1 MAQSTQKLREVINAR
16 RSEASAELEKA
27 GKLTARARMDII
39 FDEGTFAEVGAFIGG
54 DSDEDFCPVVTGY
67 GSIDGLLVFAFSQD
81 YSRLHG
87 AMGKAHA
94 QKICKIIKMAT
105 DANAPLIGVF
115 DSAGAKID
123 EGSDALN
130 ACGEVISA
138 LLYCNDSIP
147 TVAVISGP
155 CGGAGA
161 VAASLFN
168 TIIVAE
174 KTGSLYVVPSSML
187 EDKTLGKPEKL
198 AETGVS
204 AITAKDDA
212 AACLAARDLCKYFTP
227 EMITTD
233 DGNRAFDSSVF
244 ENPKYDVHAV
254 IENLFDADSFTEL
267 FAKRAPQMTVGLA
280 SMNGRVCGIVANNPS
295 FKDGKMCPGACEK
308 AIKLIKICRTLD
320 APVITLVDGVG
331 VGTTDKIEIGGM
343 AKKLAELA
351 EAYQVCYSSRRI
363 TVITGEA
370 YGTAYS
376 VLGSKAL
383 GADFVLA
390 LDRAKISPMN
400 PVSAVEFL
408 GEVYDESKVD
418 EIAAKWA
425 DENASPLEAAKK
437 GYVDDIIEASELRA
451 RVASALEMFA

>member
-1 MAQSTQKLREVINAR
+1 MAQSTQKLREIINAR

-94 QKICKIIKMAT
+94 KKICKIIEMALEV
-105 DANAPLIGVF
+105 NAPVIGVF

-130 ACGEVISA
+130 ACGEVISSLA
-138 LLYCNDSIP
+138 FSKGMIP
-147 TVAVISGP
+147 TVAVVAGP

-161 VAASLFN
+161 VAASLCDV
-168 TIIVAE
+168 IIVAE
-174 KTGSLYVVPSSML
+174 KTGSLYMVPSSML

-244 ENPKYDVHAV
+244 ENPKYDVHSV
-254 IENLFDADSFTEL
+254 IGSLFDAGSFTEL

-280 SMNGRVCGIVANNPS
+280 SMNGRVCGVIANNPS

-308 AIKLIKICRTLD
+308 AVKLIKLCRTID
-320 APVITLVDGVG
+320 VPVVTLVDGVG
-331 VGTTDKIEIGGM
+331 VGTTDKMEIGGV
-343 AKKLAELA
+343 AGKLAELA
-351 EAYQVCYSSRRI
+351 MAYSASARKV

>member
-1 MAQSTQKLREVINAR
+1 MAQNTKELREIINAR
-16 RSEASAELEKA
+16 HSEASAELEKA
-27 GKLTARARMDII
+27 GKLTARARMDVI
-39 FDEGTFAEVGAFIGG
+39 FDEGTFAEVGAFIGDG
-54 DSDEDFCPVVTGY
+54 EEFCPVVTGY
-67 GSIDGLLVFAFSQD
+67 GAVDGMLVFAFSQD

-94 QKICKIIKMAT
+94 KKICKIIEMALEV
-105 DANAPLIGVF
+105 NAPVIGVF

-130 ACGEVISA
+130 ACGEVISSLA
-138 LLYCNDSIP
+138 FSKGMIP
-147 TVAVISGP
+147 TVAVVAGP

-161 VAASLFN
+161 VAASLCDV
-168 TIIVAE
+168 IIVAE
-174 KTGSLYVVPSSML
+174 KTGSLYMVPSSML

-198 AETGVS
+198 AETGAS
-204 AITAKDDA
+204 AITAEDDTS
-212 AACLAARDLCKYFTP
+212 ACLAARAICRYFTP
-227 EMITTD
+227 EMITSD
-233 DGNRAFDSSVF
+233 DGNRAFDASVF
-244 ENPKYDVHAV
+244 ENPKYDVHSV
-254 IENLFDADSFTEL
+254 IGSLFDAGSFTEL

-280 SMNGRVCGIVANNPS
+280 SMNGRVCGVIANNPS

-308 AIKLIKICRTLD
+308 AVKLIKLCRTID
-320 APVITLVDGVG
+320 VPVVTLVDGVG
-331 VGTTDKIEIGGM
+331 VGTTDKIEIGGV
-343 AKKLAELA
+343 AGKLAELA
-351 EAYQVCYSSRRI
+351 MAYSASARKV

>member
-1 MAQSTQKLREVINAR
+1 MAQTTKELREIINAR
-16 RSEASAELEKA
+16 HSEASAELEKA
-27 GKLTARARMDII
+27 GKLTARARMDVI
-39 FDEGTFAEVGAFIGG
+39 FDEGTFAEVGAFIGDG
-54 DSDEDFCPVVTGY
+54 EEFCPVVTGY
-67 GSIDGLLVFAFSQD
+67 GAVDGMLVFAFSQD

-94 QKICKIIKMAT
+94 KKICKIIEMALEV
-105 DANAPLIGVF
+105 NAPVIGVF

-130 ACGEVISA
+130 ACGEIISSLA
-138 LLYCNDSIP
+138 FSKGMIP
-147 TVAVISGP
+147 TIAVIAGP

-161 VAASLFN
+161 VAASLCDV
-168 TIIVAE
+168 IIVAE
-174 KTGSLYVVPSSML
+174 KTGSLYMVPSSML

-204 AITAKDDA
+204 AITAEDDA
-212 AACLAARDLCKYFTP
+212 SACLAARAICRYFTP
-227 EMITTD
+227 EMITSD
-233 DGNRAFDSSVF
+233 DGNRVFDASVF
-244 ENPKYDVHAV
+244 ENPKYDVHSV
-254 IENLFDADSFTEL
+254 IGSLFDAGSFTEL

-280 SMNGRVCGIVANNPS
+280 SMNGRVCGVIANNPS

-308 AIKLIKICRTLD
+308 AVKLIKLCRTID
-320 APVITLVDGVG
+320 VPVVTLVDGVG
-331 VGTTDKIEIGGM
+331 VGTTDKIEIGGV
-343 AKKLAELA
+343 AGKLAELA
-351 EAYQVCYSSRRI
+351 MAYSASARKV

>member
-1 MAQSTQKLREVINAR
+1 MAQTTKELREIINAR
-16 RSEASAELEKA
+16 HSEASAELEKA
-27 GKLTARARMDII
+27 GKLTARARMDVI
-39 FDEGTFAEVGAFIGG
+39 FDEGTFAEVGAFIGDG
-54 DSDEDFCPVVTGY
+54 EEFCPVVTGY
-67 GSIDGLLVFAFSQD
+67 GAVDGMLVFAFSQD

-94 QKICKIIKMAT
+94 KKICKIIEMALEV
-105 DANAPLIGVF
+105 NAPVIGVF

-123 EGSDALN
+123 EGSEALN
-130 ACGEVISA
+130 ACGEVISSLA
-138 LLYCNDSIP
+138 FSKGMIP
-147 TVAVISGP
+147 TVAVVAGP

-161 VAASLFN
+161 VAASLCDV
-168 TIIVAE
+168 IIVAE
-174 KTGSLYVVPSSML
+174 KTGSLYMVPSSML

-204 AITAKDDA
+204 AITAEDDA
-212 AACLAARDLCKYFTP
+212 SACLAARAICRYFTP
-227 EMITTD
+227 EMITSD
-233 DGNRAFDSSVF
+233 DGNRAFDASVF
-244 ENPKYDVHAV
+244 ENPKYDVHSV
-254 IENLFDADSFTEL
+254 IGSLFDAGSFTEL

-280 SMNGRVCGIVANNPS
+280 SMNGRVCGVIANNPS

-308 AIKLIKICRTLD
+308 AVKLIKLCRTID
-320 APVITLVDGVG
+320 VPVVTLVDGVG
-331 VGTTDKIEIGGM
+331 VGTTDKIEIGGV
-343 AKKLAELA
+343 AGKLAELA
-351 EAYQVCYSSRRI
+351 MAYSASARKV

>member
-1 MAQSTQKLREVINAR
+1 MAQTTKELREIINAR
-16 RSEASAELEKA
+16 HSEASAELEKA
-27 GKLTARARMDII
+27 GKLTARARMDVI
-39 FDEGTFAEVGAFIGG
+39 FDEGTFAEVGAFIGDG
-54 DSDEDFCPVVTGY
+54 EEFCPVVTGY
-67 GSIDGLLVFAFSQD
+67 GAVDGMLVFAFSQD

-94 QKICKIIKMAT
+94 KKICKIIEMALEV
-105 DANAPLIGVF
+105 NAPVIGVF

-130 ACGEVISA
+130 ACGEVISSLA
-138 LLYCNDSIP
+138 FSKGMIP
-147 TVAVISGP
+147 TVAVVAGP

-161 VAASLFN
+161 VAASLCDV
-168 TIIVAE
+168 IIVAE
-174 KTGSLYVVPSSML
+174 KTGSLYMVPSSML

-204 AITAKDDA
+204 AITAEDDA
-212 AACLAARDLCKYFTP
+212 SACLAARAICRYFTP
-227 EMITTD
+227 EMITSD
-233 DGNRAFDSSVF
+233 DGNRAFDASVF
-244 ENPKYDVHAV
+244 ENPKYDVHSV
-254 IENLFDADSFTEL
+254 IGSLFDAGSFTEL

-280 SMNGRVCGIVANNPS
+280 SMNGRVCGVIANNPS

-308 AIKLIKICRTLD
+308 AVKLIKLCRTID
-320 APVITLVDGVG
+320 VPVVTLVDGVG
-331 VGTTDKIEIGGM
+331 VGTTDKMEIGGV
-343 AKKLAELA
+343 AGKLAELA
-351 EAYQVCYSSRRI
+351 MAYSASARKV

>member
-1 MAQSTQKLREVINAR
+1 MAQTTKELREIINAR
-16 RSEASAELEKA
+16 HSEASAELEKA
-27 GKLTARARMDII
+27 GKLTARARMDVI
-39 FDEGTFAEVGAFIGG
+39 FDEGTFAEVGAFIGDG
-54 DSDEDFCPVVTGY
+54 EEFCPVVTGY
-67 GSIDGLLVFAFSQD
+67 GAVDGMLVFAFSQD

-94 QKICKIIKMAT
+94 KKICKIIEMALEV
-105 DANAPLIGVF
+105 NAPVIGVF
-115 DSAGAKID
+115 DSAGTKID

-130 ACGEVISA
+130 ACGEVISSLA
-138 LLYCNDSIP
+138 FSKGMIP
-147 TVAVISGP
+147 TVAVVAGP

-161 VAASLFN
+161 VAASLCDV
-168 TIIVAE
+168 IIVAE
-174 KTGSLYVVPSSML
+174 KTGSLYMVPSSML

-204 AITAKDDA
+204 AITAEDDA
-212 AACLAARDLCKYFTP
+212 SACLAARAICRYFTP
-227 EMITTD
+227 EMITSD
-233 DGNRAFDSSVF
+233 DGNRAFDASVF
-244 ENPKYDVHAV
+244 ENPKYDVHSV
-254 IENLFDADSFTEL
+254 IGSLFDAGSFTEL

-280 SMNGRVCGIVANNPS
+280 SMNGRVCGVIANNPS

-308 AIKLIKICRTLD
+308 AVKLIKLCRTID
-320 APVITLVDGVG
+320 VPVVTLVDGVG
-331 VGTTDKIEIGGM
+331 VGTTDKIEIGGV
-343 AKKLAELA
+343 AGKLAELA
-351 EAYQVCYSSRRI
+351 MAYSASARKV

-383 GADFVLA
+383 GAYFVLA

>member
-1 MAQSTQKLREVINAR
+1 MAQSTQKLREIINAR

-94 QKICKIIKMAT
+94 KKICKIIEMALEV
-105 DANAPLIGVF
+105 NAPVIGVF

-130 ACGEVISA
+130 ACGEVISSLA
-138 LLYCNDSIP
+138 FSKGMIP
-147 TVAVISGP
+147 TIAVVAGP

-161 VAASLFN
+161 VAASLCDV
-168 TIIVAE
+168 IIVAE
-174 KTGSLYVVPSSML
+174 KTGSLYMVPSSML

-244 ENPKYDVHAV
+244 ENPKYDVHSV
-254 IENLFDADSFTEL
+254 IENLFDAGSFTEL

-280 SMNGRVCGIVANNPS
+280 SMNGRVCGVIANNPS

-308 AIKLIKICRTLD
+308 AVKLIKLCRTID
-320 APVITLVDGVG
+320 VPVVTLVDGVG
-331 VGTTDKIEIGGM
+331 VGTTDKIEIGGV
-343 AKKLAELA
+343 AGKLAELA
-351 EAYQVCYSSRRI
+351 MAYSASARKV

-408 GEVYDESKVD
+408 GEVYDESKVK

-451 RVASALEMFA
+451 RVASVLEMFA

>member
-1 MAQSTQKLREVINAR
+1 MAQNTKELREIINAR
-16 RSEASAELEKA
+16 HSEASAELEKA
-27 GKLTARARMDII
+27 GKLTARARMDVI
-39 FDEGTFAEVGAFIGG
+39 FDEGTFAEVGAFIGDG
-54 DSDEDFCPVVTGY
+54 EEFCPVVTGY
-67 GSIDGLLVFAFSQD
+67 GAVDGMLVFAFSQD

-94 QKICKIIKMAT
+94 KKICKIIEMALEV
-105 DANAPLIGVF
+105 NAPVIGVF

-130 ACGEVISA
+130 ACGEVISSLA
-138 LLYCNDSIP
+138 FSKGMIP
-147 TVAVISGP
+147 TVAVVVGP

-161 VAASLFN
+161 VAASLCDV
-168 TIIVAE
+168 IIVAE
-174 KTGSLYVVPSSML
+174 KTGSLYMVPSSML

-204 AITAKDDA
+204 AITAEDDTS
-212 AACLAARDLCKYFTP
+212 ACLAARAICRYFTP
-227 EMITTD
+227 EMITSD
-233 DGNRAFDSSVF
+233 DGNRAFDASVF
-244 ENPKYDVHAV
+244 ENPKYDVHSV
-254 IENLFDADSFTEL
+254 IGSLFDTGSFTEL

-280 SMNGRVCGIVANNPS
+280 SMNGRVCGVIANNPS

-308 AIKLIKICRTLD
+308 AVKLIKLCRTID
-320 APVITLVDGVG
+320 VPVVTLVDGVG
-331 VGTTDKIEIGGM
+331 VGTTDKIEIGGV
-343 AKKLAELA
+343 AGKLAELA
-351 EAYQVCYSSRRI
+351 MAYSASARKV

>member
-1 MAQSTQKLREVINAR
+1 MAQNTKELREIINAR
-16 RSEASAELEKA
+16 HSEASAELEKA
-27 GKLTARARMDII
+27 GKLTARARMDVI
-39 FDEGTFAEVGAFIGG
+39 FDEGTFAEVGAFIGDG
-54 DSDEDFCPVVTGY
+54 EEFCPVVTGY
-67 GSIDGLLVFAFSQD
+67 GAVDGMLVFAFSQD

-94 QKICKIIKMAT
+94 KKICKIIEMALEV
-105 DANAPLIGVF
+105 NAPVIGVF

-130 ACGEVISA
+130 ACGEVISSLA
-138 LLYCNDSIP
+138 FSKGMIP
-147 TVAVISGP
+147 TIAVVAGP

-161 VAASLFN
+161 VAASLCDV
-168 TIIVAE
+168 IIVAE
-174 KTGSLYVVPSSML
+174 KTGSLYMVPSSML

-204 AITAKDDA
+204 AITAEDDA
-212 AACLAARDLCKYFTP
+212 SACLAARAICRYFTP
-227 EMITTD
+227 EMITSD
-233 DGNRAFDSSVF
+233 DGNRVFDASVF
-244 ENPKYDVHAV
+244 ENPKYDVHSV
-254 IENLFDADSFTEL
+254 IGSLFDTGSFTEL

-280 SMNGRVCGIVANNPS
+280 SMNGRVCGVIANNPS

-308 AIKLIKICRTLD
+308 AVKLIKLCRTID
-320 APVITLVDGVG
+320 VPVVTLVDGVG
-331 VGTTDKIEIGGM
+331 VGTTDKIEIGGV
-343 AKKLAELA
+343 AGKLAELA
-351 EAYQVCYSSRRI
+351 MAYSASARKV

>member
-1 MAQSTQKLREVINAR
+1 MAQTTKKLREIINAR
-16 RSEASAELEKA
+16 HSEASAELEKA
-27 GKLTARARMDII
+27 GKLTARARMDVI
-39 FDEGTFAEVGAFIGG
+39 FDEGTFAEVGAFIGDG
-54 DSDEDFCPVVTGY
+54 EEFCPVVTGY
-67 GSIDGLLVFAFSQD
+67 GAVDGMLVFAFSQD

-94 QKICKIIKMAT
+94 KKICKIIEMALEV
-105 DANAPLIGVF
+105 NAPVIGVF

-130 ACGEVISA
+130 ACGEVISSLA
-138 LLYCNDSIP
+138 FSKGMIP
-147 TVAVISGP
+147 TIAVVAGP

-161 VAASLFN
+161 VAASLCDV
-168 TIIVAE
+168 IIVAE
-174 KTGSLYVVPSSML
+174 KTGSLYMVPSSML

-204 AITAKDDA
+204 AITAEDDA
-212 AACLAARDLCKYFTP
+212 SACLAARAICRYFTP
-227 EMITTD
+227 EMITSD
-233 DGNRAFDSSVF
+233 DGNRAFDASVF
-244 ENPKYDVHAV
+244 ENPKYDVHSV
-254 IENLFDADSFTEL
+254 IGSLFDAGSFTEL

-280 SMNGRVCGIVANNPS
+280 SMNGRVCGVIANNPS
-295 FKDGKMCPGACEK
+295 FQDGKMCPGACEK
-308 AIKLIKICRTLD
+308 AVKLIKLCRTID
-320 APVITLVDGVG
+320 VPVVTLVDGVG
-331 VGTTDKIEIGGM
+331 VGTTDKMEIGGV
-343 AKKLAELA
+343 AGKLAELA
-351 EAYQVCYSSRRI
+351 MAYSASARKV

>member
-1 MAQSTQKLREVINAR
+1 MAQTTKKLREIINAR
-16 RSEASAELEKA
+16 HSEASAELEKA
-27 GKLTARARMDII
+27 GKLTARARMDVI
-39 FDEGTFAEVGAFIGG
+39 FDEGTFAEVGAFIGDG
-54 DSDEDFCPVVTGY
+54 EEFCPVVTGY
-67 GSIDGLLVFAFSQD
+67 GAVDGMLVFAFSQD

-94 QKICKIIKMAT
+94 KKICKIIEMALEV
-105 DANAPLIGVF
+105 NAPVIGVF
-115 DSAGAKID
+115 DSAGTKID

-130 ACGEVISA
+130 ACGEVISSLA
-138 LLYCNDSIP
+138 FSKGMIP
-147 TVAVISGP
+147 TVAVVAGP

-161 VAASLFN
+161 VAASLCDV
-168 TIIVAE
+168 IIVAE
-174 KTGSLYVVPSSML
+174 KTGSLYMVPSSML

-204 AITAKDDA
+204 AITAEDDA
-212 AACLAARDLCKYFTP
+212 SACLAARAICRYFTP
-227 EMITTD
+227 EMITSD
-233 DGNRAFDSSVF
+233 DGNRAFDASVF
-244 ENPKYDVHAV
+244 ENPKYDVHSV
-254 IENLFDADSFTEL
+254 IGSLFDTGSFTEL

-280 SMNGRVCGIVANNPS
+280 SMNGRVCGVIANNPS
-295 FKDGKMCPGACEK
+295 FQDGKMCPGACEK
-308 AIKLIKICRTLD
+308 AVKLIKLCRTID
-320 APVITLVDGVG
+320 VPVVTLVDGVG
-331 VGTTDKIEIGGM
+331 VGTTDKMEIGGV
-343 AKKLAELA
+343 AGKLAELA
-351 EAYQVCYSSRRI
+351 MAYSASARKV

>member
-1 MAQSTQKLREVINAR
+1 MAQTTKELREIINAR
-16 RSEASAELEKA
+16 HSEASAELEKA
-27 GKLTARARMDII
+27 GKLTARARMDVI
-39 FDEGTFAEVGAFIGG
+39 FDEGTFAEVGAFIGDG
-54 DSDEDFCPVVTGY
+54 EEFCPVVTGY
-67 GSIDGLLVFAFSQD
+67 GAVDGMLVFAFSQD

-94 QKICKIIKMAT
+94 KKICKIIEMALEV
-105 DANAPLIGVF
+105 NAPVIGVF

-130 ACGEVISA
+130 ACGEVISSLA
-138 LLYCNDSIP
+138 FSKGMIP
-147 TVAVISGP
+147 TVAVVAGP

-161 VAASLFN
+161 VAASLCDV
-168 TIIVAE
+168 IIVAE
-174 KTGSLYVVPSSML
+174 KTGSLYMVPSSML

-204 AITAKDDA
+204 AITAEDDA
-212 AACLAARDLCKYFTP
+212 SACLAARAICRYFTP
-227 EMITTD
+227 EMITSD
-233 DGNRAFDSSVF
+233 DGNRAFDASVF
-244 ENPKYDVHAV
+244 ENPKYDVHSV
-254 IENLFDADSFTEL
+254 IGSLFDTGSFTEL

-280 SMNGRVCGIVANNPS
+280 SMNGRVCGVVANNPS

-308 AIKLIKICRTLD
+308 AVKLIKLCRTID
-320 APVITLVDGVG
+320 VPVVTLVDGVG
-331 VGTTDKIEIGGM
+331 VGTTDKIEIGGV
-343 AKKLAELA
+343 AGKLAELA
-351 EAYQVCYSSRRI
+351 MAYSASARKV

>member
-1 MAQSTQKLREVINAR
+1 MAQTTKELREIINAR
-16 RSEASAELEKA
+16 HSEASAELEKA
-27 GKLTARARMDII
+27 GKLTARARMDVI
-39 FDEGTFAEVGAFIGG
+39 FDEGTFAEVGAFIGDG
-54 DSDEDFCPVVTGY
+54 EEFCPVVTGY
-67 GSIDGLLVFAFSQD
+67 GAVDGMLVFAFSQD

-94 QKICKIIKMAT
+94 KKICKIIEMALEV
-105 DANAPLIGVF
+105 NAPVIGVF

-130 ACGEVISA
+130 ACGEVISSLA
-138 LLYCNDSIP
+138 FSKGMIP
-147 TVAVISGP
+147 TIAVVAGP

-161 VAASLFN
+161 VAASLCDV
-168 TIIVAE
+168 IIVAE
-174 KTGSLYVVPSSML
+174 KTGSLYMVPSSML

-204 AITAKDDA
+204 AITAEDDVS
-212 AACLAARDLCKYFTP
+212 ACLAARAICRYFTP
-227 EMITTD
+227 EMITSD
-233 DGNRAFDSSVF
+233 DGNRAFDASVF
-244 ENPKYDVHAV
+244 ENPKYDVHSV
-254 IENLFDADSFTEL
+254 IGSLFDAGSFTEL

-280 SMNGRVCGIVANNPS
+280 SMNGRVCGVIANNPS
-295 FKDGKMCPGACEK
+295 FQDGKMCPGACEK
-308 AIKLIKICRTLD
+308 AVKLIKLCRTID
-320 APVITLVDGVG
+320 VPVVTLVDGVG
-331 VGTTDKIEIGGM
+331 VGTTDKMEIGGV
-343 AKKLAELA
+343 AGKLAELA
-351 EAYQVCYSSRRI
+351 MAYSASARKV

>member
-1 MAQSTQKLREVINAR
+1 MAQSTQKLREIINAR

-94 QKICKIIKMAT
+94 KKICKIIEMALEV
-105 DANAPLIGVF
+105 NAPVIGVF

-130 ACGEVISA
+130 ACGEVISS
-138 LLYCNDSIP
+138 LSFSKGMIP
-147 TVAVISGP
+147 TIAVVAGP

-161 VAASLFN
+161 VAASLCDV
-168 TIIVAE
+168 IIVAE
-174 KTGSLYVVPSSML
+174 KTGSLYMVPSSML

-244 ENPKYDVHAV
+244 ENPKYDVHSV
-254 IENLFDADSFTEL
+254 IENLFDAGSFTEL

-280 SMNGRVCGIVANNPS
+280 SMNGRVCGVIANNPS

-308 AIKLIKICRTLD
+308 AVKLIKLCRTID
-320 APVITLVDGVG
+320 VPVVTLVDGVG
-331 VGTTDKIEIGGM
+331 VGTTDKIEIGGV
-343 AKKLAELA
+343 AGKLAELA
-351 EAYQVCYSSRRI
+351 MAYSASARKV

>member
-1 MAQSTQKLREVINAR
+1 MAQNTKELREIINAR
-16 RSEASAELEKA
+16 HSEASAELEKA
-27 GKLTARARMDII
+27 GKLTARARMDVI
-39 FDEGTFAEVGAFIGG
+39 FDEGTFAEVGAFIGDG
-54 DSDEDFCPVVTGY
+54 EEFCPVVTGY
-67 GSIDGLLVFAFSQD
+67 GAVDGMLVFAFSQD

-94 QKICKIIKMAT
+94 KKICKIIEMALEV
-105 DANAPLIGVF
+105 NAPVIGVF
-115 DSAGAKID
+115 DSAGAEID

-130 ACGEVISA
+130 ACGEVISSLA
-138 LLYCNDSIP
+138 FSKGMIP
-147 TVAVISGP
+147 TVAVVAGP

-161 VAASLFN
+161 VAASLCDV
-168 TIIVAE
+168 IIVAE
-174 KTGSLYVVPSSML
+174 KTGSLYMVPSSML

-204 AITAKDDA
+204 AITAEDDTS
-212 AACLAARDLCKYFTP
+212 ACLAARAICRYFTP
-227 EMITTD
+227 EMITSD
-233 DGNRAFDSSVF
+233 DGNRAFDASVF
-244 ENPKYDVHAV
+244 ENPKYDVHSV
-254 IENLFDADSFTEL
+254 IGSLFDTGSFTEL
-267 FAKRAPQMTVGLA
+267 FAKRTPQMAVGLA
-280 SMNGRVCGIVANNPS
+280 SMNGRVCGVIANNPS

-308 AIKLIKICRTLD
+308 AVKLIKLCRTID
-320 APVITLVDGVG
+320 VPVVTLVDGVG
-331 VGTTDKIEIGGM
+331 VGTTDKIEIGGV
-343 AKKLAELA
+343 AGKLAELA
-351 EAYQVCYSSRRI
+351 MAYSASARKV

>member
-1 MAQSTQKLREVINAR
+1 MAQTTKELREIINAR
-16 RSEASAELEKA
+16 HSEASAELEKA
-27 GKLTARARMDII
+27 GKLTARARMDVI
-39 FDEGTFAEVGAFIGG
+39 FDEGTFAEVGAFIGDG
-54 DSDEDFCPVVTGY
+54 EEFCPVVTGY
-67 GSIDGLLVFAFSQD
+67 GAVDGMLVFAFSQD

-94 QKICKIIKMAT
+94 KKICKIIEMALEV
-105 DANAPLIGVF
+105 NAPVIGVF

-130 ACGEVISA
+130 ACGEVISSLA
-138 LLYCNDSIP
+138 FSKGMIP
-147 TVAVISGP
+147 TVAVVAGP

-161 VAASLFN
+161 VAASLCDV
-168 TIIVAE
+168 IIVAE
-174 KTGSLYVVPSSML
+174 KTGSLYMVPSSML

-204 AITAKDDA
+204 AITAEDDA
-212 AACLAARDLCKYFTP
+212 SACLAARAICRYFTP
-227 EMITTD
+227 EMITSD
-233 DGNRAFDSSVF
+233 DGNRAFDASVF
-244 ENPKYDVHAV
+244 ENPKYDVHSV
-254 IENLFDADSFTEL
+254 IGSLFDAGSFTEL

-280 SMNGRVCGIVANNPS
+280 SMNGRVCGVIANNPS

-308 AIKLIKICRTLD
+308 AVKLIKLCRTID
-320 APVITLVDGVG
+320 VPVVTLVDGVG
-331 VGTTDKIEIGGM
+331 VGTTDKIEIGGV
-343 AKKLAELA
+343 AGKLAELA
-351 EAYQVCYSSRRI
+351 MAYSASARKV

-451 RVASALEMFA
+451 RGASALEMFA

>member
-1 MAQSTQKLREVINAR
+1 MAQNTKELREIINAR
-16 RSEASAELEKA
+16 HSEASAELEKA
-27 GKLTARARMDII
+27 GKLTARARMDVI
-39 FDEGTFAEVGAFIGG
+39 FDEGTFAEVGAFIGDG
-54 DSDEDFCPVVTGY
+54 EEFCPVVTGY
-67 GSIDGLLVFAFSQD
+67 GAVDGMLVFAFSQD

-94 QKICKIIKMAT
+94 KKICKIIEMALEV
-105 DANAPLIGVF
+105 NAPVIGVF
-115 DSAGAKID
+115 DSAGTKID

-130 ACGEVISA
+130 ACGEVISSLA
-138 LLYCNDSIP
+138 FSKGMIP
-147 TVAVISGP
+147 TVAVVAGP

-161 VAASLFN
+161 VAASLCDV
-168 TIIVAE
+168 IIVAE
-174 KTGSLYVVPSSML
+174 KTGSLYMVPSSML

-204 AITAKDDA
+204 AITAEDDA
-212 AACLAARDLCKYFTP
+212 SACLAARAICRYFTP
-227 EMITTD
+227 EMITSD
-233 DGNRAFDSSVF
+233 DGNRAFDASVF
-244 ENPKYDVHAV
+244 ENPKYDVHSV
-254 IENLFDADSFTEL
+254 IGSLFDAGSFTEL

-280 SMNGRVCGIVANNPS
+280 SMNGRVCGVIANNPS

-308 AIKLIKICRTLD
+308 AVKLIKLCRTID
-320 APVITLVDGVG
+320 VPVVTLVDGVG
-331 VGTTDKIEIGGM
+331 VGTTDKIEIGGV
-343 AKKLAELA
+343 AGKLAELA
-351 EAYQVCYSSRRI
+351 MAYSASARKV

>member
-1 MAQSTQKLREVINAR
+1 MAQNTKELREIINAR
-16 RSEASAELEKA
+16 HSEASAELEKA
-27 GKLTARARMDII
+27 GKLTARARMDVI
-39 FDEGTFAEVGAFIGG
+39 FDEGTFAEVGAFIGDG
-54 DSDEDFCPVVTGY
+54 EEFCPVVTGY
-67 GSIDGLLVFAFSQD
+67 GAVDGMLVFAFSQD

-94 QKICKIIKMAT
+94 KKICKIIEMALEV
-105 DANAPLIGVF
+105 NAPVIGVF

-123 EGSDALN
+123 EGPDALN
-130 ACGEVISA
+130 ACGEVISSLA
-138 LLYCNDSIP
+138 FSKGMIP
-147 TVAVISGP
+147 TIAVVAGP

-161 VAASLFN
+161 VAASLCDV
-168 TIIVAE
+168 IIVAE
-174 KTGSLYVVPSSML
+174 KTGSLYMVPSSML

-204 AITAKDDA
+204 AITAEDDTS
-212 AACLAARDLCKYFTP
+212 ACLAARAICRYFTP
-227 EMITTD
+227 EMITSD
-233 DGNRAFDSSVF
+233 DGNRAFDASVF
-244 ENPKYDVHAV
+244 ENPKYDVHSV
-254 IENLFDADSFTEL
+254 IGSLFDTGSFTEL
-267 FAKRAPQMTVGLA
+267 FAKRAPQMTIGLA
-280 SMNGRVCGIVANNPS
+280 SMNGRVCGVIANNPS

-308 AIKLIKICRTLD
+308 AVKLIKLCRTID
-320 APVITLVDGVG
+320 VPVVTLVDGVG
-331 VGTTDKIEIGGM
+331 VGTTDKIEIGGV
-343 AKKLAELA
+343 AGKLAELA
-351 EAYQVCYSSRRI
+351 MAYSASARKV

>member
-1 MAQSTQKLREVINAR
+1 MAQTTKELREIINAR
-16 RSEASAELEKA
+16 HSEASAELEKA
-27 GKLTARARMDII
+27 GKLTARARMDVI
-39 FDEGTFAEVGAFIGG
+39 FDEGTFAEVGAFIGDG
-54 DSDEDFCPVVTGY
+54 EEFCPVVTGY
-67 GSIDGLLVFAFSQD
+67 GAVDGMLVFAFSQD

-94 QKICKIIKMAT
+94 KKICKIIEMALEV
-105 DANAPLIGVF
+105 NAPVIGVF

-130 ACGEVISA
+130 ACGEIISSLA
-138 LLYCNDSIP
+138 FSKGMIP
-147 TVAVISGP
+147 TVAVVAGP

-161 VAASLFN
+161 VAASLCDV
-168 TIIVAE
+168 IIVAE
-174 KTGSLYVVPSSML
+174 KTGSLYMVPSSML

-204 AITAKDDA
+204 AITAEDDVS
-212 AACLAARDLCKYFTP
+212 ACLAARAICRYFTP
-227 EMITTD
+227 EMITSD
-233 DGNRAFDSSVF
+233 DGNRAFDASVF
-244 ENPKYDVHAV
+244 ENPKYDVHSV
-254 IENLFDADSFTEL
+254 IGSLFDAGSFTEL

-280 SMNGRVCGIVANNPS
+280 SMNGRVCGVIANNPS
-295 FKDGKMCPGACEK
+295 FQDGKMCPGACEK
-308 AIKLIKICRTLD
+308 AVKLIKLCRTID
-320 APVITLVDGVG
+320 VPVVTLVDGVG
-331 VGTTDKIEIGGM
+331 VGTTDKIEIGGV
-343 AKKLAELA
+343 AGKLAELA
-351 EAYQVCYSSRRI
+351 MAYSASARKV

>member
-1 MAQSTQKLREVINAR
+1 MREIINAR

-94 QKICKIIKMAT
+94 KKICKIIEMALEV
-105 DANAPLIGVF
+105 NAPVIGVF

-130 ACGEVISA
+130 ACGEVISSLA
-138 LLYCNDSIP
+138 FSKGMIP
-147 TVAVISGP
+147 TVAVVAGP

-161 VAASLFN
+161 IAASLCDV
-168 TIIVAE
+168 IIVAE
-174 KTGSLYVVPSSML
+174 KTGSLYMVPSSML

-244 ENPKYDVHAV
+244 ENPKYDVHSV
-254 IENLFDADSFTEL
+254 IENLFDAGSFTEL

-280 SMNGRVCGIVANNPS
+280 SMNGRVCGVIANNPS

-308 AIKLIKICRTLD
+308 AVKLIKLCRTID
-320 APVITLVDGVG
+320 VPVVTLVDGVG
-331 VGTTDKIEIGGM
+331 VGTTDKIEIGGV
-343 AKKLAELA
+343 AGKLAELA
-351 EAYQVCYSSRRI
+351 MAYSASARKV

>member
-1 MAQSTQKLREVINAR
+1 MAQNTKELREIINAR
-16 RSEASAELEKA
+16 HSEASVELEKA
-27 GKLTARARMDII
+27 GKLTARARMDVI
-39 FDEGTFAEVGAFIGG
+39 FDEGTFAEVGAFIGDG
-54 DSDEDFCPVVTGY
+54 EEFCPVVTGY
-67 GSIDGLLVFAFSQD
+67 GAVDGMLVFAFSQD

-94 QKICKIIKMAT
+94 KKICKIIEMALEV
-105 DANAPLIGVF
+105 NAPVIGVF

-130 ACGEVISA
+130 ACGEVISSLA
-138 LLYCNDSIP
+138 FSKGMIP
-147 TVAVISGP
+147 TIAVVAGP

-161 VAASLFN
+161 VAASLCDV
-168 TIIVAE
+168 IIVAE
-174 KTGSLYVVPSSML
+174 KTGSLYMVPSSML

-204 AITAKDDA
+204 AITAEDDA
-212 AACLAARDLCKYFTP
+212 SACLAARAICRYFTP
-227 EMITTD
+227 EMITSD
-233 DGNRAFDSSVF
+233 DGNRVFDASVF
-244 ENPKYDVHAV
+244 ENPKYDVHSV
-254 IENLFDADSFTEL
+254 IGSLFDTGSFTEL

-280 SMNGRVCGIVANNPS
+280 SMNGRVCGVVANNPS

-308 AIKLIKICRTLD
+308 AVKLIKLCRTID
-320 APVITLVDGVG
+320 VPVVTLVDGVG
-331 VGTTDKIEIGGM
+331 VGTTDKIEIGGV
-343 AKKLAELA
+343 AGKLAELA
-351 EAYQVCYSSRRI
+351 MAYSASARKV

-408 GEVYDESKVD
+408 GEVCDESKVD

>member
-1 MAQSTQKLREVINAR
+1 MAQNTKELREIINAR
-16 RSEASAELEKA
+16 HSEASAELEKA
-27 GKLTARARMDII
+27 GKLTARARMDVI
-39 FDEGTFAEVGAFIGG
+39 FDEGTFAEVGAFIGDG
-54 DSDEDFCPVVTGY
+54 EEFCPVVTGY
-67 GSIDGLLVFAFSQD
+67 GAVDGMLVFAFSQD

-94 QKICKIIKMAT
+94 KKICKIIEMALEV
-105 DANAPLIGVF
+105 NAPVIGVF

-130 ACGEVISA
+130 ACGEVISSLA
-138 LLYCNDSIP
+138 FSKGMIP
-147 TVAVISGP
+147 TIAVVAGP

-161 VAASLFN
+161 VAASLCDV
-168 TIIVAE
+168 IIVAE
-174 KTGSLYVVPSSML
+174 KTGSLYMAPSSML

-198 AETGVS
+198 AEAGVS
-204 AITAKDDA
+204 AITATDDA
-212 AACLAARDLCKYFTP
+212 SACLAARAICRYFTP
-227 EMITTD
+227 EMITSD
-233 DGNRAFDSSVF
+233 DGNRAFDASVF
-244 ENPKYDVHAV
+244 ENPKYDVHSV
-254 IENLFDADSFTEL
+254 IGSLFDAGSFTEL

-280 SMNGRVCGIVANNPS
+280 SMNGRVCGVIANNPS

-308 AIKLIKICRTLD
+308 AVKLIKLCRTID
-320 APVITLVDGVG
+320 VPVVTLVDGVG
-331 VGTTDKIEIGGM
+331 VGTTDKIEIGGV
-343 AKKLAELA
+343 AGKLAELA
-351 EAYQVCYSSRRI
+351 MAYSASARKV
-363 TVITGEA
+363 TVITGDA

>member
-1 MAQSTQKLREVINAR
+1 MAQNTKELREIINAR
-16 RSEASAELEKA
+16 HSEASAELEKA
-27 GKLTARARMDII
+27 GKLTARARMDVI
-39 FDEGTFAEVGAFIGG
+39 FDEGTFAEVGAFIGDG
-54 DSDEDFCPVVTGY
+54 EEFCPVVTGY
-67 GSIDGLLVFAFSQD
+67 GAVDGMLVFAFSQD

-94 QKICKIIKMAT
+94 KKICKIIEMALEV
-105 DANAPLIGVF
+105 NAPVIGVF

-123 EGSDALN
+123 EGADALN

-138 LLYCNDSIP
+138 LSFCKGVIP
-147 TVAVISGP
+147 TVAVVSGP

-161 VAASLFN
+161 VAASLCDV
-168 TIIVAE
+168 IIVAE
-174 KTGSLYVVPSSML
+174 KTGSLYMVPSSML

-212 AACLAARDLCKYFTP
+212 SACLAARAICRYFTP
-227 EMITTD
+227 EMITSD
-233 DGNRAFDSSVF
+233 DGNRVFDASVF
-244 ENPKYDVHAV
+244 ENPKYDVHSV
-254 IENLFDADSFTEL
+254 IGSLFDTGSFTEL

-280 SMNGRVCGIVANNPS
+280 SMNGRVCGVIANNPS

-308 AIKLIKICRTLD
+308 AVKLIKLCRTID
-320 APVITLVDGVG
+320 VPVVTLVDGVG
-331 VGTTDKIEIGGM
+331 VGTTDKIEIGGV
-343 AKKLAELA
+343 AGKLAELA
-351 EAYQVCYSSRRI
+351 MAYSASARKV

>member
-1 MAQSTQKLREVINAR
+1 MAQNTKELREIINAR
-16 RSEASAELEKA
+16 HSEASAELEKA
-27 GKLTARARMDII
+27 GKLTARARMDVI
-39 FDEGTFAEVGAFIGG
+39 FDEGTFAEVGAFIGDG
-54 DSDEDFCPVVTGY
+54 EEFCPVVTGY
-67 GSIDGLLVFAFSQD
+67 GAVDGMLVFAFSQD

-94 QKICKIIKMAT
+94 KKICKIIEMALEV
-105 DANAPLIGVF
+105 NAPVIGVF

-130 ACGEVISA
+130 ACGEVISSLA
-138 LLYCNDSIP
+138 FSKGMIP
-147 TVAVISGP
+147 TVAVVVGP

-161 VAASLFN
+161 VAASLCDV
-168 TIIVAE
+168 IIVAE
-174 KTGSLYVVPSSML
+174 KTGSLYMVPSSML

-204 AITAKDDA
+204 AITAEDDTS
-212 AACLAARDLCKYFTP
+212 ACLAARAICRYFTP
-227 EMITTD
+227 EMITSD
-233 DGNRAFDSSVF
+233 DGNRAFDASVF
-244 ENPKYDVHAV
+244 ENPKYDVHSV
-254 IENLFDADSFTEL
+254 IGSLFDTGSFTEL

-280 SMNGRVCGIVANNPS
+280 SMNGRVCGVIANNPS

-308 AIKLIKICRTLD
+308 AVKLIKLCRTID
-320 APVITLVDGVG
+320 VPVVTLVDGVG
-331 VGTTDKIEIGGM
+331 IGTTDKIEIGGV
-343 AKKLAELA
+343 AGKLAELA
-351 EAYQVCYSSRRI
+351 MAYSASARKV

>member
-1 MAQSTQKLREVINAR
+1 MAQSTQKLREIINAR

-94 QKICKIIKMAT
+94 KKICKIIEMALEV
-105 DANAPLIGVF
+105 NAPVIGVF

-130 ACGEVISA
+130 ACGEVISSLA
-138 LLYCNDSIP
+138 FSKGMIP
-147 TVAVISGP
+147 TIAVVAGP

-161 VAASLFN
+161 VAASLCDV
-168 TIIVAE
+168 IIVAE
-174 KTGSLYVVPSSML
+174 KTGSLYMVPSSML

-233 DGNRAFDSSVF
+233 DGNRAFDASVF
-244 ENPKYDVHAV
+244 ENPKYDVHSV
-254 IENLFDADSFTEL
+254 IGSLFDADSFTEL

-280 SMNGRVCGIVANNPS
+280 SMNGRVCGVIANNPS

-308 AIKLIKICRTLD
+308 AVKLIKLCRTID
-320 APVITLVDGVG
+320 VPVVTLVDGVG
-331 VGTTDKIEIGGM
+331 VGTTDKIEIGGV
-343 AKKLAELA
+343 AGKLAELA
-351 EAYQVCYSSRRI
+351 MAYSASARKV

-408 GEVYDESKVD
+408 GEVYDESKVK

>member
-1 MAQSTQKLREVINAR
+1 MAQSTQKLREIINAR

-94 QKICKIIKMAT
+94 KKICKIIEMALEV
-105 DANAPLIGVF
+105 NAPVIGVF
-115 DSAGAKID
+115 DSAGAKIN

-130 ACGEVISA
+130 ACGEVISSLA
-138 LLYCNDSIP
+138 FSKGMIP
-147 TVAVISGP
+147 TVAVVAGP

-161 VAASLFN
+161 VAASLCDV
-168 TIIVAE
+168 IIVAE
-174 KTGSLYVVPSSML
+174 KTGSLYMVPSSML

-204 AITAKDDA
+204 AITAEDDA
-212 AACLAARDLCKYFTP
+212 SACLAARDLCKYFTP

-244 ENPKYDVHAV
+244 ENPKYDVHSV
-254 IENLFDADSFTEL
+254 IENLFDAGSFTEL

-280 SMNGRVCGIVANNPS
+280 SMNGRVCGVIANNPS

-308 AIKLIKICRTLD
+308 AVKLIKLCRTID
-320 APVITLVDGVG
+320 VPVVTLVDGVG
-331 VGTTDKIEIGGM
+331 VGTTDKIEIGGV
-343 AKKLAELA
+343 AGKLAELA
-351 EAYQVCYSSRRI
+351 MAYSASARKV

-408 GEVYDESKVD
+408 GEVYDESKVK
-418 EIAAKWA
+418 EIADKWA
-425 DENASPLEAAKK
+425 SENASPLEAAKK

>member
-1 MAQSTQKLREVINAR
+1 MAQTTKELREIINAR
-16 RSEASAELEKA
+16 HSEASAELEKA
-27 GKLTARARMDII
+27 GKLTARARMDVI
-39 FDEGTFAEVGAFIGG
+39 FDEGTFAEVGAFIGDG
-54 DSDEDFCPVVTGY
+54 EEFCPVVTGY
-67 GSIDGLLVFAFSQD
+67 GAVDGMLVFAVSQD

-94 QKICKIIKMAT
+94 KKICKIIEMALEV
-105 DANAPLIGVF
+105 NAPVIGVF

-130 ACGEVISA
+130 ACGEVISSLA
-138 LLYCNDSIP
+138 FSKGMIP
-147 TVAVISGP
+147 TVAVVAGP

-161 VAASLFN
+161 VAASLCDV
-168 TIIVAE
+168 IIVAE
-174 KTGSLYVVPSSML
+174 KTGSLYMVPSSML

-204 AITAKDDA
+204 AITAEDDA
-212 AACLAARDLCKYFTP
+212 SACLAARAICRYFTP
-227 EMITTD
+227 EMITSD
-233 DGNRAFDSSVF
+233 DGNRAFDASVF
-244 ENPKYDVHAV
+244 ENPKYDVHSV
-254 IENLFDADSFTEL
+254 IGSLFDAGSFTEL

-280 SMNGRVCGIVANNPS
+280 SMNGRVCGVIANNPS

-308 AIKLIKICRTLD
+308 AVKLIKLCRTID
-320 APVITLVDGVG
+320 VPVVTLVDGVG
-331 VGTTDKIEIGGM
+331 VGTTDKIEIGGV
-343 AKKLAELA
+343 AGKLAELA
-351 EAYQVCYSSRRI
+351 MAYSASARKV

>member
-1 MAQSTQKLREVINAR
+1 MAQTTKELREIINAR
-16 RSEASAELEKA
+16 HSEASAELEKA
-27 GKLTARARMDII
+27 GKLTARARMDVI
-39 FDEGTFAEVGAFIGG
+39 FDEGTFAEVGAFIGDG
-54 DSDEDFCPVVTGY
+54 EEFCPVVTGY
-67 GSIDGLLVFAFSQD
+67 GAVDGMLVFAFSQD

-94 QKICKIIKMAT
+94 KKICKIIEMALEV
-105 DANAPLIGVF
+105 NAPVIGVF

-130 ACGEVISA
+130 ACGEVISSLA
-138 LLYCNDSIP
+138 FSKGMIP
-147 TVAVISGP
+147 TVAVVAGP

-161 VAASLFN
+161 VAASLCDV
-168 TIIVAE
+168 IIVAE
-174 KTGSLYVVPSSML
+174 KTGSLYMVPSSML

-198 AETGVS
+198 AETGIS
-204 AITAKDDA
+204 AITAEDDA
-212 AACLAARDLCKYFTP
+212 SACLAARAICRYFTP
-227 EMITTD
+227 EMITSD
-233 DGNRAFDSSVF
+233 DGNRAFDASVF
-244 ENPKYDVHAV
+244 ENPKYDVHSV
-254 IENLFDADSFTEL
+254 IGSLFDAGSFTEL

-280 SMNGRVCGIVANNPS
+280 SMNGRVCGVIANNPS

-308 AIKLIKICRTLD
+308 AVKLIKLCRTID
-320 APVITLVDGVG
+320 VPVVTLVDGVG
-331 VGTTDKIEIGGM
+331 VGTTDKIEIGGV
-343 AKKLAELA
+343 AGKLAELA
-351 EAYQVCYSSRRI
+351 MAYSASARKV

>member
-1 MAQSTQKLREVINAR
+1 MAQNTKELREIINAR
-16 RSEASAELEKA
+16 HSEASAELEKA
-27 GKLTARARMDII
+27 GKLTARARMDVI
-39 FDEGTFAEVGAFIGG
+39 FDEGTFAEVGAFIGDG
-54 DSDEDFCPVVTGY
+54 EEFCPVVTGY
-67 GSIDGLLVFAFSQD
+67 GAVDGMLVFAFSQD

-94 QKICKIIKMAT
+94 KKICKIIDMAIE
-105 DANAPLIGVF
+105 ANAPVIGVF

-138 LLYCNDSIP
+138 LSFCKGVIP
-147 TVAVISGP
+147 TVAVVSGP
-155 CGGAGA
+155 CGGSGA
-161 VAASLFN
+161 VAASLCDV
-168 TIIVAE
+168 IVVAE

-187 EDKTLGKPEKL
+187 EDKTLGKPAKL

-204 AITAKDDA
+204 AITATDDTS
-212 AACLAARDLCKYFTP
+212 ACLAARAICRYFTP
-227 EMITTD
+227 EMITSD
-233 DGNRAFDSSVF
+233 DGNRAFDASVF
-244 ENPKYDVHAV
+244 ENPKYDVHSV
-254 IENLFDADSFTEL
+254 IGSLFDAGSFTEL

-280 SMNGRVCGIVANNPS
+280 SMNGRVCGVIANNPS

-308 AIKLIKICRTLD
+308 AVKLIKLCRTID
-320 APVITLVDGVG
+320 VPVVTLVDGVG
-331 VGTTDKIEIGGM
+331 VGTTDKIEIGGV
-343 AKKLAELA
+343 AGKLAELA
-351 EAYQVCYSSRRI
+351 MAYSASARKV

>member
-1 MAQSTQKLREVINAR
+1 MAQNTKELREIINAR
-16 RSEASAELEKA
+16 HSEASAELEKA
-27 GKLTARARMDII
+27 GKLTARARMDVI
-39 FDEGTFAEVGAFIGG
+39 FDEGTFAEVGAFIGDG
-54 DSDEDFCPVVTGY
+54 EEFCPIVTGY
-67 GSIDGLLVFAFSQD
+67 GAVDGMLVFAFSQD

-94 QKICKIIKMAT
+94 KKICKIIDMAIE
-105 DANAPLIGVF
+105 ANAPVIGVF

-138 LLYCNDSIP
+138 LSFCKGVIP
-147 TVAVISGP
+147 TVAVVSGP
-155 CGGAGA
+155 CGGSGA
-161 VAASLFN
+161 VAASLCDV
-168 TIIVAE
+168 IVVAE

-187 EDKTLGKPEKL
+187 EDKTLGKPAKL

-204 AITAKDDA
+204 AITATDDTS
-212 AACLAARDLCKYFTP
+212 ACLAARAICRYFTP
-227 EMITTD
+227 EMITSD
-233 DGNRAFDSSVF
+233 DGNRAFDASVF
-244 ENPKYDVHAV
+244 ENPKYDVHSV
-254 IENLFDADSFTEL
+254 IGSLFDAGSFTEL

-280 SMNGRVCGIVANNPS
+280 SMNGRVCGVIANNPS

-308 AIKLIKICRTLD
+308 AVKLIKLCRTID
-320 APVITLVDGVG
+320 VPVVTLVDGVG
-331 VGTTDKIEIGGM
+331 VGTTDKIEIGGV
-343 AKKLAELA
+343 AGKLAELA
-351 EAYQVCYSSRRI
+351 MAYSASARKV

>member
-1 MAQSTQKLREVINAR
+1 MAQSTQKLREIINAR

-94 QKICKIIKMAT
+94 KKICKIIEMALEV
-105 DANAPLIGVF
+105 NAPVIGIF

-130 ACGEVISA
+130 ACGEVISSLA
-138 LLYCNDSIP
+138 FSKGMIP
-147 TVAVISGP
+147 TIAVVAGP

-161 VAASLFN
+161 VAASLCDV
-168 TIIVAE
+168 IIVAE

-280 SMNGRVCGIVANNPS
+280 SMNGRVCGVIANNPS

-331 VGTTDKIEIGGM
+331 IGTTDKIEIGGM

>member
-1 MAQSTQKLREVINAR
+1 MAQSTQKLREIINAR

-94 QKICKIIKMAT
+94 KKICKIIEMALEV
-105 DANAPLIGVF
+105 NAPVIGVF

-130 ACGEVISA
+130 ACGEVISSLA
-138 LLYCNDSIP
+138 FSKGMIP
-147 TVAVISGP
+147 TIAVVAGP

-161 VAASLFN
+161 VAASLCDV
-168 TIIVAE
+168 IIVAE
-174 KTGSLYVVPSSML
+174 KTGSLYMVPSSML

-204 AITAKDDA
+204 AITAEDDA
-212 AACLAARDLCKYFTP
+212 SACLAARDLCKYFTP

-233 DGNRAFDSSVF
+233 DGNRAFDASVF
-244 ENPKYDVHAV
+244 ENPKYDVHSV
-254 IENLFDADSFTEL
+254 IENLFDAGSFTEL

-280 SMNGRVCGIVANNPS
+280 SMNGRVCGVIANNPS

-308 AIKLIKICRTLD
+308 AVKLIKLCRTID
-320 APVITLVDGVG
+320 VPVVTLVDGVG
-331 VGTTDKIEIGGM
+331 VGTTDKIEIGGV
-343 AKKLAELA
+343 AGKLAELA
-351 EAYQVCYSSRRI
+351 MAYSASARKV

>member
-1 MAQSTQKLREVINAR
+1 MAQNTKELREIINAR
-16 RSEASAELEKA
+16 HSEASAELEKA
-27 GKLTARARMDII
+27 GKLTARARMDVI
-39 FDEGTFAEVGAFIGG
+39 FDEGTFAEVGAFIGDG
-54 DSDEDFCPVVTGY
+54 EEFCPVVTGY
-67 GSIDGLLVFAFSQD
+67 GAVDGMLVFAFSQD

-94 QKICKIIKMAT
+94 KKICKIIEMALEV
-105 DANAPLIGVF
+105 NAPVIGVF

-130 ACGEVISA
+130 ACGEVISSLA
-138 LLYCNDSIP
+138 FSKGMIP
-147 TVAVISGP
+147 TIAVVAGP

-161 VAASLFN
+161 VAASLCDV
-168 TIIVAE
+168 IIVAE
-174 KTGSLYVVPSSML
+174 KTGSLYMVPSSML
-187 EDKTLGKPEKL
+187 EDKTLGKPAKL

-204 AITAKDDA
+204 AITATDDA
-212 AACLAARDLCKYFTP
+212 SACLAARAICRYFTP
-227 EMITTD
+227 EMITSD
-233 DGNRAFDSSVF
+233 DGNRAFDASVF
-244 ENPKYDVHAV
+244 ENPKYDVHSV
-254 IENLFDADSFTEL
+254 IGSLFDAGSFTEL

-280 SMNGRVCGIVANNPS
+280 SMNGRVCGVIANNPS

-308 AIKLIKICRTLD
+308 AVKLIKLCRTID
-320 APVITLVDGVG
+320 VPVVTLVDGVG
-331 VGTTDKIEIGGM
+331 VGTTDKIEIGGV
-343 AKKLAELA
+343 AGKLAELA
-351 EAYQVCYSSRRI
+351 MAYSASARKV

>member
-1 MAQSTQKLREVINAR
+1 MAQSTQKLREIINAR

-67 GSIDGLLVFAFSQD
+67 GSIDGLLVFSFSQD

-94 QKICKIIKMAT
+94 KKICKIIEMALEV
-105 DANAPLIGVF
+105 NAPVIGVF

-130 ACGEVISA
+130 ACGEVISSLA
-138 LLYCNDSIP
+138 FSKGMIP
-147 TVAVISGP
+147 TIAVVAGP

-161 VAASLFN
+161 VAASLCDV
-168 TIIVAE
+168 IIVAE
-174 KTGSLYVVPSSML
+174 KTGSLYMVPSSML

-204 AITAKDDA
+204 AITAEDDA
-212 AACLAARDLCKYFTP
+212 SACLAARAICRYFTP
-227 EMITTD
+227 EMITKD

-244 ENPKYDVHAV
+244 ENPKYDVHSV
-254 IENLFDADSFTEL
+254 IENLFDAGSFTEL

-280 SMNGRVCGIVANNPS
+280 SMNGRVCGVIANNPS

-308 AIKLIKICRTLD
+308 AVKLIKLCRTID
-320 APVITLVDGVG
+320 VPVVTLVDGVG
-331 VGTTDKIEIGGM
+331 VGTTDKIEIGGV
-343 AKKLAELA
+343 AGKLAELA
-351 EAYQVCYSSRRI
+351 MAYSASARKV

>member
-1 MAQSTQKLREVINAR
+1 MAQTTKELREIINAR
-16 RSEASAELEKA
+16 HSEASAELEKA
-27 GKLTARARMDII
+27 GKLTARARMDVI
-39 FDEGTFAEVGAFIGG
+39 FDEGTFAEVGAFIGDG
-54 DSDEDFCPVVTGY
+54 EEFCPVVTGY
-67 GSIDGLLVFAFSQD
+67 GAVDGMLVFAFSQD

-94 QKICKIIKMAT
+94 KKICKIIEMALEV
-105 DANAPLIGVF
+105 NAPVIGVF

-130 ACGEVISA
+130 ACGEVISSLA
-138 LLYCNDSIP
+138 FSKGMIP
-147 TVAVISGP
+147 TVAVVAGP

-161 VAASLFN
+161 VAASLCDV
-168 TIIVAE
+168 IIVAE
-174 KTGSLYVVPSSML
+174 KTGSLYMVPSSML

-204 AITAKDDA
+204 AITAEDDPS
-212 AACLAARDLCKYFTP
+212 ACLAARAICRYFTP
-227 EMITTD
+227 EMITSD
-233 DGNRAFDSSVF
+233 DGNRAFDASVF
-244 ENPKYDVHAV
+244 ENPKYDVHSV
-254 IENLFDADSFTEL
+254 IGSLFDAGSFTEL

-280 SMNGRVCGIVANNPS
+280 SMNGRVCGVIANNPS
-295 FKDGKMCPGACEK
+295 FQDGKMCPGACEK
-308 AIKLIKICRTLD
+308 AVKLIKLCRTID
-320 APVITLVDGVG
+320 VPVVTLVDGVG
-331 VGTTDKIEIGGM
+331 VGTTDKMEIGGV
-343 AKKLAELA
+343 AGKLAELA
-351 EAYQVCYSSRRI
+351 MAYSASARKV

>member
-1 MAQSTQKLREVINAR
+1 MAQNTKELREIINAR
-16 RSEASAELEKA
+16 HSEASAELEKA
-27 GKLTARARMDII
+27 GKLTARARMDVI
-39 FDEGTFAEVGAFIGG
+39 FDEGTFAEVGAFIGDG
-54 DSDEDFCPVVTGY
+54 EEFCPVVTGY
-67 GSIDGLLVFAFSQD
+67 GAVDGMLVFAFSQD

-94 QKICKIIKMAT
+94 KKICKIIDMAIE
-105 DANAPLIGVF
+105 ANAPVIGVF

-138 LLYCNDSIP
+138 LSFCKGVIP
-147 TVAVISGP
+147 TVAVVSGP
-155 CGGAGA
+155 CGGSGA
-161 VAASLFN
+161 VAASLCDV
-168 TIIVAE
+168 IVVAE

-204 AITAKDDA
+204 AITATDDA
-212 AACLAARDLCKYFTP
+212 SACLAARELCKYFAP
-227 EMITTD
+227 EMITSD
-233 DGNRAFDSSVF
+233 DGNRAFDASVF
-244 ENPKYDVHAV
+244 ENPKYDVHSV
-254 IENLFDADSFTEL
+254 IGSLFDAGSFTEL

-280 SMNGRVCGIVANNPS
+280 SMNGRVCGVIANNPS

-308 AIKLIKICRTLD
+308 AVKLIKLCRTID
-320 APVITLVDGVG
+320 VPVVTLVDGVG
-331 VGTTDKIEIGGM
+331 VGTTDKIEIGGV
-343 AKKLAELA
+343 AGKLAELA
-351 EAYQVCYSSRRI
+351 MAYSASARKV

>member
-1 MAQSTQKLREVINAR
+1 MAQSTQKLREIINAR

-94 QKICKIIKMAT
+94 KKICKIIEMALEV
-105 DANAPLIGVF
+105 NAPVIGVF

-130 ACGEVISA
+130 ACGEVISSLA
-138 LLYCNDSIP
+138 FSKGMIP
-147 TVAVISGP
+147 TIAVVAGP

-161 VAASLFN
+161 VAASLCDV
-168 TIIVAE
+168 IIVAE
-174 KTGSLYVVPSSML
+174 KTGSLYMVPSSML

-204 AITAKDDA
+204 AITAEDDA
-212 AACLAARDLCKYFTP
+212 SACLAARDLCKYFTP

-233 DGNRAFDSSVF
+233 DGNRAFDASVF
-244 ENPKYDVHAV
+244 ENLKYDVHSV
-254 IENLFDADSFTEL
+254 IGSLFDAGSFTEL

-280 SMNGRVCGIVANNPS
+280 SMNGRVCGVIANNPS

-308 AIKLIKICRTLD
+308 AVKLIKLCRTID
-320 APVITLVDGVG
+320 VPVVTLVDGVG
-331 VGTTDKIEIGGM
+331 VGTTDKIEIGGV
-343 AKKLAELA
+343 AGKLAELA
-351 EAYQVCYSSRRI
+351 MAYSASARKV

-408 GEVYDESKVD
+408 GEVYDESKID

>member
-1 MAQSTQKLREVINAR
+1 MAQSTQKLREIINAR

-94 QKICKIIKMAT
+94 KKICKIIEMALEV
-105 DANAPLIGVF
+105 NAPVIGVF

-130 ACGEVISA
+130 ACGEVISSLA
-138 LLYCNDSIP
+138 FSKGMIP
-147 TVAVISGP
+147 TVAVVAGP

-161 VAASLFN
+161 VAASLCDV
-168 TIIVAE
+168 IIVAE
-174 KTGSLYVVPSSML
+174 KTGSLYMVPSSML

-204 AITAKDDA
+204 AITAEDDA
-212 AACLAARDLCKYFTP
+212 SACLAARAICRYFTP
-227 EMITTD
+227 EMITSD
-233 DGNRAFDSSVF
+233 DGNRAFDASVF
-244 ENPKYDVHAV
+244 ENPKYDVHSV
-254 IENLFDADSFTEL
+254 IGSLFDAGSFTEL

-280 SMNGRVCGIVANNPS
+280 SMNGRVCGVIANNPS
-295 FKDGKMCPGACEK
+295 FQDGKMCPGACEK
-308 AIKLIKICRTLD
+308 AVKLIKLCRTID
-320 APVITLVDGVG
+320 VPVVTLVDGVG
-331 VGTTDKIEIGGM
+331 VGTTDKMEIGGV
-343 AKKLAELA
+343 AGKLAELA
-351 EAYQVCYSSRRI
+351 MAYSASARKV

>member
-1 MAQSTQKLREVINAR
+1 MAQTTKELREIINAR
-16 RSEASAELEKA
+16 HSEASAELEKA
-27 GKLTARARMDII
+27 GKLTARARMDVI
-39 FDEGTFAEVGAFIGG
+39 FDEGTFAEVGAFIGDG
-54 DSDEDFCPVVTGY
+54 EEFCPVVTGY
-67 GSIDGLLVFAFSQD
+67 GAVDGMLVFAFSQD

-94 QKICKIIKMAT
+94 KKICKIIEMALEV
-105 DANAPLIGVF
+105 NAPVIGVF

-130 ACGEVISA
+130 ACGEVISSLA
-138 LLYCNDSIP
+138 FSKGMIP
-147 TVAVISGP
+147 TVAVVAGP

-161 VAASLFN
+161 VAASLCDV
-168 TIIVAE
+168 IIVAE
-174 KTGSLYVVPSSML
+174 KTGSLYMVPSSML

-204 AITAKDDA
+204 AITAEDDA
-212 AACLAARDLCKYFTP
+212 SACLAARAICRYFTP
-227 EMITTD
+227 EMITSD
-233 DGNRAFDSSVF
+233 DGNRAFDASVF
-244 ENPKYDVHAV
+244 ENPKYDVHSV
-254 IENLFDADSFTEL
+254 IGSLFDAGSFTEL

-280 SMNGRVCGIVANNPS
+280 SMNGRVCGVIANNPS
-295 FKDGKMCPGACEK
+295 FQDGKMCPGACEK
-308 AIKLIKICRTLD
+308 AVKLIKLCRTID
-320 APVITLVDGVG
+320 VPVVTLVDGVG
-331 VGTTDKIEIGGM
+331 VGTTDKMEIGGV
-343 AKKLAELA
+343 AGKLAELA
-351 EAYQVCYSSRRI
+351 MAYSASARKV

-376 VLGSKAL
+376 VLGSKVL